1 MAPSTSLAR
10 YVHLSIS
17 DRHIA
22 MNKRRV
28 DKSTLLGTFLAV
40 AGIVGGL
47 VLDGGSVRQILQP
60 SAALI
65 VLAGTLGVVLIQ
77 FPMKTVMDTIRVLP
91 TIFYERSTKATDT
104 LEEMVSYCTQA
115 RRHGILRLDSQLADI
130 EDKFLRKALTFA
142 VDGAHPQ
149 TMRENMELEL
159 DLLDERELGAVKLL
173 EASGGFAPTLGIMG
187 AVLGLIQ
194 VMQRMDNVTEIG
206 RGIAVAFVSTLY
218 GLGLANLLLLPLAGK
233 LRIRIR
239 ERQLAREMVLE
250 AVLAIM
256 DGMGPRA
263 LRERLECYLAQEAM
277 KVEVVAKPELVA

>member
-1 MAPSTSLAR
+1 MS
-10 YVHLSIS
+10 
-17 DRHIA
+17 
-22 MNKRRV
+22 KRRL
-28 DKSTLLGTFLAV
+28 DKSTLFGTFLAV

-65 VLAGTLGVVLIQ
+65 VLAGTIGVILIQ
-77 FPMKTVMDTIRVLP
+77 FPMKTVKDTIKVLP
-91 TIFYERSTKATDT
+91 TIFYERSSKATDT
-104 LEEMVSYCTQA
+104 LEELVSYCTQA
-115 RRHGILRLDSQLADI
+115 RRYGILRLDSQLADI
-130 EDKFLRKALTFA
+130 EDTFLRKALTFA

-149 TMRENMELEL
+149 VMRENMELEL
-159 DLLDERELGAVKLL
+159 DLLDERELSAVKLL

-218 GLGLANLLLLPLAGK
+218 GLGFANLLLLPLAGK

-263 LRERLECYLAQEAM
+263 LRERLECYLAEEAM
-277 KVEVVAKPELVA
+277 KIEAVAKPELAA

>member
-1 MAPSTSLAR
+1 
-10 YVHLSIS
+10 
-17 DRHIA
+17 
-22 MNKRRV
+22 
-28 DKSTLLGTFLAV
+28 
-40 AGIVGGL
+40 
-47 VLDGGSVRQILQP
+47 
-60 SAALI
+60 
-65 VLAGTLGVVLIQ
+65 
-77 FPMKTVMDTIRVLP
+77 
-91 TIFYERSTKATDT
+91 
-104 LEEMVSYCTQA
+104 MVSYCTQA

-130 EDKFLRKALTFA
+130 EDRFLRKALTFA
-142 VDGAHPQ
+142 VDGALPQ
-149 TMRENMELEL
+149 VMRENMELEL

-218 GLGLANLLLLPLAGK
+218 GLGLANILLLPLAGK

-239 ERQLAREMVLE
+239 ERQIAREMVLE

-263 LRERLECYLAQEAM
+263 LRERLECYLAEEAI
-277 KVEVVAKPELVA
+277 KVEAIAKPELAA

>member
-1 MAPSTSLAR
+1 
-10 YVHLSIS
+10 
-17 DRHIA
+17 

-65 VLAGTLGVVLIQ
+65 VLAGTLGVILIQ
-77 FPMKTVMDTIRVLP
+77 FPMKTVKDTFKVLP
-91 TIFYERSTKATDT
+91 TIFYERSSKATDT
-104 LEEMVSYCTQA
+104 LEELVSYCTQA
-115 RRHGILRLDSQLADI
+115 RRYGILRLDSQLADI
-130 EDKFLRKALTFA
+130 EDRFLRKALTFA
-142 VDGAHPQ
+142 VDGALPQ
-149 TMRENMELEL
+149 VMRENMELEL
-159 DLLDERELGAVKLL
+159 DLLDERELSAVKLL

-218 GLGLANLLLLPLAGK
+218 GLGFANLLLLPLAGK

-263 LRERLECYLAQEAM
+263 LRERLECYLVEEAM
-277 KVEVVAKPELVA
+277 KVEVVASPELAA

>member
-1 MAPSTSLAR
+1 
-10 YVHLSIS
+10 
-17 DRHIA
+17 

-65 VLAGTLGVVLIQ
+65 VLAGTLGVILIQ
-77 FPMKTVMDTIRVLP
+77 FPMKTVIDTFKVLP

-218 GLGLANLLLLPLAGK
+218 GLGLANILLLPLAGK

-239 ERQLAREMVLE
+239 ERQIAREMVLE

-263 LRERLECYLAQEAM
+263 LRERLECYLAEEAV
-277 KVEVVAKPELVA
+277 KVEVITRPELAA